1 MKNEVGWLCKSQKR
15 RQPCGEVTQG
25 ERTRTDGDKD
35 SGEQGAT
42 LEGDGGGEGDMQQ
55 LG

>member
-1 MKNEVGWLCKSQKR
+1 MRWDGCVNRKSR
-15 RQPCGEVTQG
+15 EVTRG

-35 SGEQGAT
+35 SGEQGVT
-42 LEGDGGGEGDMQQ
+42 LEGDSGGEGDMQQ